1 MNNLSLSNPDFLL
14 FGIYPYL
21 ALTICLLG
29 SWVRYD
35 LAPYTWKAQSSQLL
49 RRGQMRLAS
58 NMFHIGIIFVLCGHF
73 VGLLT
78 PHVLY
83 EHLISA
89 PQKQMLAMVSGGG
102 FGLICLVGLLML
114 LCRRLM
120 DARVRASSGISD
132 TAILFVLLTQLLLGL
147 STIIVSS
154 QHLDGSEM
162 LLLANWAQ
170 ALASFHPQMAT
181 QYVVPVPILFKVH
194 ILLGLSLFILFPF
207 TRLVHIAS
215 VPVWYFGRKYQIV
228 RQR

>member
-1 MNNLSLSNPDFLL
+1 MNNLSLSNPQFLL

-29 SWVRYD
+29 SWARYD

-49 RRGQMRLAS
+49 RGKHMRLAS
-58 NMFHIGIIFVLCGHF
+58 NFFHIGIIFVLCGHF

-78 PHVLY
+78 PHILY

-102 FGLICLVGLLML
+102 FGLLCLAGLLML
-114 LCRRLM
+114 LYRRLM
-120 DARVRASSGISD
+120 DARVRASSSFSD
-132 TAILFVLLTQLLLGL
+132 SAILFVLLTQLLLGL

-154 QHLDGSEM
+154 MHLDGSEM
-162 LLLANWAQ
+162 LLLADWAQ
-170 ALASFHPQMAT
+170 AIATLHPQDAT
-181 QYVVPVPILFKVH
+181 QFVASVHILFKLH